1 MFAIVYKENGKAIGS
16 LGIHESWANQ
26 EEEYKD
32 LRVKEIGYSLSRD
45 YWGRGLVPEA
55 VQKVID
61 HFFQENLLE
70 AFTANHFSFNNQFR
84 RVIEKCWFRFL
95 KRAEI
100 YLQQTGK
107 TYEALRYI
115 LYKKDWEG
123 QK

>member
-55 VQKVID
+55 AQKVID
-61 HFFQENLLE
+61 HFF
-70 AFTANHFSFNNQFR
+70 F
-84 RVIEKCWFRFL
+84 K
-95 KRAEI
+95 
-100 YLQQTGK
+100 K
-107 TYEALRYI
+107 TCSTLSPPTISPSTTNSAGSSKNAGL
-115 LYKKDWEG
+115 G
-123 QK
+123 F

>member
-55 VQKVID
+55 AQKVID
-61 HFFQENLLE
+61 HFFSRKP
-70 AFTANHFSFNNQFR
+70 AR
-84 RVIEKCWFRFL
+84 RFHRQPFL
-95 KRAEI
+95 
-100 YLQQTGK
+100 LQQPIPQGHRK
-107 TYEALRYI
+107 MLV
-115 LYKKDWEG
+115 
-123 QK
+123 